1 MIRAMKALVDWL
13 DRRFPPRVTVTQDK
27 FDELEKRLSRAARDA
42 GGLHDDYRIITERL
56 TAIEQAAAASV
67 EREDD
72 VLSST
77 LKTISE
83 QERLAARLKAAED
96 ALAGIKDF
104 LSKTGTALAVSQ
116 ARRDEFVKTG
126 RLGE

>member
-13 DRRFPPRVTVTQDK
+13 DRRFPPLVTVTQDK
-27 FDELEKRLSRAARDA
+27 FDELEKRLSRAAKDA
-42 GGLHDDYRIITERL
+42 GSFHDDFMILSERL